1 MTGEQPPPPGP
12 PAPDAHNPYGVP
24 IAGPGPAA
32 PPPPG
37 GRHHHVPVP
46 VQNDKAL
53 WSMVLGIG
61 SILGV
66 LASSAFCFFPFGL
79 AAGLPAVVLG
89 PLARKEIAASGGRQT
104 GEGMAQ
110 AGLICGIIGIVLTVL
125 VTGAMVVAGVILGI
139 SFLTADF
146 S

>member
-1 MTGEQPPPPGP
+1 MPYRRAHA
-12 PAPDAHNPYGVP
+12 PA
-24 IAGPGPAA
+24 
-32 PPPPG
+32 
-37 GRHHHVPVP
+37 
-46 VQNDKAL
+46 QNDKAL

-61 SILGV
+61 SIFGV
-66 LASSAFCFFPFGL
+66 LASFVFCFVPFGL

-125 VTGAMVVAGVILGI
+125 LTGAMIVFGVVLGI
-139 SFLTADF
+139 TFFTADF